1 MIALIDGRFNS
12 IVQGNWQMS
21 SLRSIELSLIDEVFR
36 GGERGYVLDFSNR
49 TFTDFFARELDIN
62 IDAAEYAVDG
72 TSKGK
77 RLLCFLKRVDDG
89 TAARTL
95 RTLWEHREALKP
107 ADVSDTHPRAAQQI
121 AALIAKLEGT
131 APSMP
136 INVVPAPVLDAIDFA
151 RFADR
156 LITIRNLE
164 PQNRGYEFERFL
176 TELFDA
182 FGLRAREP
190 FRLAG
195 EQIDGSFELY
205 SETYLVEAKWLNR
218 KIGAAELH
226 TFHGKID
233 QKATWARGLFIS
245 FGGFT
250 DEGLQAFG
258 RGKRV
263 ICMDG
268 RDIYTALD
276 RSVGIDR
283 LLALKVRRAAETG
296 EVFAPL
302 DTMLQ

>member
-1 MIALIDGRFNS
+1 MN
-12 IVQGNWQMS
+12 
-21 SLRSIELSLIDEVFR
+21 SLRSIELSLVDEIFR
-36 GGERGYVLDFSNR
+36 GGEKGYVLDFSNR
-49 TFTDFFARELDIN
+49 TFADFFAREFDID
-62 IDAAEYAVDG
+62 IDAPTYAVDG

-77 RLLCFLKRVDDG
+77 RLRCFLGQVDDG

-95 RTLWEHREALKP
+95 RVLWEHREALRSSN
-107 ADVSDTHPRAAQQI
+107 VSDPFPRAAQQI

-131 APSMP
+131 APTKP
-136 INVVPAPVLDAIDFA
+136 VNVVPAPVLDAIDFG

-156 LITIRNLE
+156 LTEIKNLE
-164 PQNRGYEFERFL
+164 PHNRGYEFERFL
-176 TELFDA
+176 TELFDV
-182 FGLRAREP
+182 FRLKSRDP
-190 FRLAG
+190 FRIVG
-195 EQIDGSFELY
+195 EQIDGSFELD

-250 DEGLQAFG
+250 EEGLHAFG

-263 ICMDG
+263 IGMDG
-268 RDIYTALD
+268 KDIYTALN
-276 RSVGIDR
+276 RNIGIDR

-296 EVFAPL
+296 EVFVSL
-302 DTMLQ
+302 DALLP